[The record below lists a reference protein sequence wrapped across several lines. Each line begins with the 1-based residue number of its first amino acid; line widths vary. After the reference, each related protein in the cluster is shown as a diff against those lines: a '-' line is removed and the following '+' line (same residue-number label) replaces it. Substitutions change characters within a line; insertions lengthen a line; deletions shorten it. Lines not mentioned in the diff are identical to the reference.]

1 MAKAPYVRPRLRGFS
16 RVFDIRPT
24 AELLKAFP
32 DLSRETY
39 TTSTEANARGY
50 ELKRKFEAYKSG
62 RAEEVYVDDRSV
74 EALIKHYLNSIMF
87 INIPAE
93 SSKRSYLHHINY
105 LLRVEPTY
113 FSYGSSKSTDT
124 VFAKKIVSDIDY
136 DYAQNLWLHIQN
148 DISTHK
154 ANHCVKVLKRIWKLG
169 VKSGRAKANVWREIE
184 LPKLAD
190 RQVMWDID
198 QIQGMI
204 KHCDDRGY
212 HSMGTMI
219 TMCYEFCQRPV
230 DVRNMKWANI
240 DGRSAVSNFIQ
251 QKTRKQMS
259 IKVTNAV
266 QNRLQLHTKKN
277 TDDYIFRS
285 EVTGKPFTDDIC
297 NKQFRKLAREYGL
310 PEVPLYN
317 KFNTDGSQMHSSIW
331 LADLRRTGATHAS
344 RSGCTDRE
352 LMSLT
357 GHRNPQMLVVY
368 AVEGEIESTN
378 ANIKRGLL

>member
-1 MAKAPYVRPRLRGFS
+1 MAKAPYVRPRMRGQS

-24 AELLKAFP
+24 TELLKAFP
-32 DLSRETY
+32 DLVRETY

-50 ELKRKFEAYKSG
+50 ELKRRFEAYKSG
-62 RAEEVYVDDRSV
+62 RVEDVYVDDRSV
-74 EALIKHYLNSIMF
+74 EAMIKHYLASTLF
-87 INIPAE
+87 INLP
-93 SSKRSYLHHINY
+93 SQNSKRSYLHHINY
-105 LLRVEPTY
+105 LQKVNPTN
-113 FSYGSSKSTDT
+113 TP
-124 VFAKKIVSDIDY
+124 FAKKIVSEVDY
-136 DYAQNLWLHIQN
+136 DYAQNLWLHIQD

-198 QIQGMI
+198 QITGMI
-204 KHCDDRGY
+204 KHCDEQGY
-212 HSMGTMI
+212 PSMGTMI

-230 DVRNMKWANI
+230 DVRNMKWSNI
-240 DGRSAVSNFIQ
+240 DGRTGVSNFIQ
-251 QKTRKQMS
+251 QKTNKQMS

-266 QNRLQLHTKKN
+266 QKRLHLHSKRN
-277 TDDYIFRS
+277 SDDYIFHY
-285 EVTGKPFTDDIC
+285 EDTGRPFSGDRC
-297 NKQFRKLAREYGL
+297 NKLFRKLADSYGL
-310 PEVPLYN
+310 PEVPLHRKYYKN
-317 KFNTDGSQMHSSIW
+317 GSQRYSSIW

-344 RSGCTDRE
+344 RAGCTDRE
-352 LMSLT
+352 LMALT

-378 ANIKRGLL
+378 ANLKRGLL